1 MPRSAPR
8 SDRGFTLVEILVVI
22 AVIGVLI
29 GVLLPAIGRASVS
42 AKTTKNLANM
52 RSLMQGVGM
61 YLLDYGA
68 YFPHKLPSDV
78 LHPTWRRPGAR
89 FQWML
94 GDYIGAPFSPRN
106 EEERQIMLTSNDLPR
121 LDNQVF
127 RDPLHDD
134 QDFLSYQTGNLQ
146 FLRNN
151 SYGYNYQYLG
161 NSRLHSDGRPT
172 RYPVREASIKAP
184 AVTVCFADSDGSQA
198 MRLQH
203 GAREHAYT
211 LDPPAL
217 DPERTRTTGW
227 GHDAGQ
233 VVPSI
238 RHFGRTTVAMLDG
251 SVSLMTLEELGY
263 EVEQGTDGVVRA
275 NTGSNAL
282 WNGLGYDP
290 RLQNQ

>member
-1 MPRSAPR
+1 MPRQPHR
-8 SDRGFTLVEILVVI
+8 RGRGFTLVEILVVL
-22 AVIGVLI
+22 AVIGILI
-29 GVLLPAIGRASVS
+29 AVLLPAIGRASGT
-42 AKTTKNLANM
+42 AKATKNLANM

-68 YFPHKLPSDV
+68 YFPHKLPDQV
-78 LHPTWRRPGAR
+78 VHPTWRRPGAR

-134 QDFLSYQTGNLQ
+134 EDYRSHQTGNLQ

-161 NSRLHSDGRPT
+161 NSRPHSDGRPT
-172 RYPVREASIKAP
+172 RYPVREAFIKAP
-184 AVTVCFADSDGSQA
+184 AVTVCFADSDGSQV

-203 GAREHAYT
+203 GTREHAYT
-211 LDPPAL
+211 LDPPTL
-217 DPERTRTTGW
+217 DPERTRTTSW

-233 VVPSI
+233 VVASI
-238 RHFGRTTVAMLDG
+238 RHFGKATVAMLDG
-251 SVSLMTLEELGY
+251 SVSMMTLEALGY
-263 EVEQGTDGVVRA
+263 EVERGDGGIVKDNA
-275 NTGSNAL
+275 GSNAL

-290 RLQNQ
+290 RLQAQ

>member
-1 MPRSAPR
+1 MPRNVHR
-8 SDRGFTLVEILVVI
+8 SGRGFTLVEILIVI

-29 GVLLPAIGRASVS
+29 GVLLPAIGRASGT

-61 YLLDYGA
+61 YLLDYEA
-68 YFPHKLPSDV
+68 YFAHKLPDHV
-78 LHPTWRRPGAR
+78 AHPTWRRPGAR

-127 RDPLHDD
+127 RDPLHRDE
-134 QDFLSYQTGNLQ
+134 DFRSHQTGNLQ

-184 AVTVCFADSDGSQA
+184 AVTVCFADSEGSQA

-211 LDPPAL
+211 LDPPTL
-217 DPERTRTTGW
+217 DPQRTRTTAW

-233 VVPSI
+233 VVASI
-238 RHFGRTTVAMLDG
+238 RHFGKATTAMLDG
-251 SVSLMTLEELGY
+251 SVTLMTLEELGY
-263 EVEQGTDGVVRA
+263 ELDPGDRGLIKS

-290 RLQNQ
+290 RLQTP